1 MLPPAGE
8 GARQRAAL
16 RRQLDAGVT
25 EPLAVAPRLL
35 VNVGL
40 SLRPFASRRLFL
52 QRLLKQPANRLIFS
66 AVFPVVCAPIVIW
79 ACGRP

>member
-8 GARQRAAL
+8 GARQRATL
-16 RRQLDAGVT
+16 RRKLDAGVA

-40 SLRPFASRRLFL
+40 RLRRL
-52 QRLLKQPANRLIFS
+52 
-66 AVFPVVCAPIVIW
+66 APLAQGV
-79 ACGRP
+79 